1 MSYQQKYLKY
11 KSKYLALKSQP
22 NNNTNAN
29 IKTNS
34 FISNLVQ
41 LGGSK
46 SIFSNDSLIENL
58 TATPSLSDI
67 WGGSY
72 KNKSSDIN
80 NLVKLLTESEDIITT
95 EFSLEGGSESI
106 PSTASDDKSSDSE
119 EINDSEESEEMK
131 MSESEE
137 NKKPKPKI
145 EESDS
150 ESKKKSDSDSDSE
163 SKKKSDSD
171 SDSESK
177 KKSDSD
183 SEEPESEQFGGQN
196 KPKKPNSYKKFF
208 FEDSDIVSSTTT
220 SDSDLSSFNT
230 STTDDSDLSL

>member
-171 SDSESK
+171 S
-177 KKSDSD
+177 
-183 SEEPESEQFGGQN
+183 EEPESEQFGGQN

>member
-119 EINDSEESEEMK
+119 EINDSEES
-131 MSESEE
+131 
-137 NKKPKPKI
+137 
-145 EESDS
+145 
-150 ESKKKSDSDSDSE
+150 DSE